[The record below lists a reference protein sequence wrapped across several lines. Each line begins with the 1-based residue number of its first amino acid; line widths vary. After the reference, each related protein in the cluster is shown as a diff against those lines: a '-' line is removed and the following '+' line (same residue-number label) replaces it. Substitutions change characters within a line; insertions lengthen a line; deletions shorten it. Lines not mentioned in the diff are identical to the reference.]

1 MELINE
7 YLEKQRNK
15 RVNIHC
21 VGDAMI
27 DEYYDVKVTR
37 ISPEFPMAVM
47 KSEDDLPLCK
57 PGGVSNVASQ
67 FKHLNVDVHL
77 TCFSNT
83 SLKRILYENQIKH
96 TSLNVPSVP
105 IKRRF
110 IDNGIQ
116 VKRWD
121 IEREN
126 YGTDIENARFE
137 LKQKLKRTNPHVAIL
152 SDYNKG
158 FFSPIH
164 DWINNFYSSSIT
176 IVDPKKAPLC
186 QWNHCTIFKP
196 NSIEAKELSG
206 YSDWKSQCDFFIDS
220 LRCHAVIIT
229 QGGIGVSG
237 KDRDG
242 NRFSYFNSKKTYPRS
257 VIGAGDCFITFLAH
271 ALALEFTP
279 EEAAIIGFHA
289 GAVYVQDIFNRPIV
303 PAELSTTKIVHPEDL
318 KNRNFKL
325 VFVNGCFDLL
335 HRGHLELLNFAKTKG
350 DKLVV
355 ALNTDAS
362 IKRLKGESRPIK
374 TLEDRQSVMAAL
386 EMVDFVTSFDED
398 TPIET
403 IKICNPDVLVK
414 GYDHKLDGIG
424 SDLVKEVYLAP
435 EINGISTT
443 KLLTNTPIESG

>member
-1 MELINE
+1 MELIDQ
-7 YLEKQRNK
+7 YLEKQRIK

-21 VGDAMI
+21 VGDSMI
-27 DEYYDVKVTR
+27 DEYYDVQVTR
-37 ISPEFPMAVM
+37 ISPEAPMAIM
-47 KSEDDLPLCK
+47 KSEDDLAICK
-57 PGGVSNVASQ
+57 PGGVANVANQ

-77 TCFSNT
+77 TCFSNS
-83 SLKRILYENQIKH
+83 SLKHILYENQIKH
-96 TSLNVPSVP
+96 TSINVPSIPV
-105 IKRRF
+105 KKRF

-121 IEREN
+121 IEQEN
-126 YGTDIENARFE
+126 YGADIEQTRFE
-137 LKQKLKRTNPHVAIL
+137 LNQKLSKTTPDAVIL

-158 FFSPIH
+158 FFGQYSN
-164 DWINNFYSSSIT
+164 WINHYMNSIT
-176 IVDPKKAPLC
+176 VVDPKKAPLN
-186 QWNHCTIFKP
+186 QWKFCTVFKP

-206 YSDWKSQCDFFIDS
+206 YSDWKSQCDFLINE
-220 LRCHAVIIT
+220 LQCHAVVIT
-229 QGGIGVSG
+229 QGGTGVSG

-242 NRFSYFNSKKTYPRS
+242 NYFSYSNYKKTYPRS
-257 VIGAGDCFITFLAH
+257 VIGAGDSFITFLTH
-271 ALALEFTP
+271 ALTLGFTP

-303 PAELSTTKIVHPEDL
+303 PAELSPTKIVHPEDL

-325 VFVNGCFDLL
+325 VFVNGCFDIL

-355 ALNTDAS
+355 ALNTDQS
-362 IKRLKGESRPIK
+362 IKKLKGDNRPIK
-374 TLEDRQSVMAAL
+374 SLEDRQLIMAAL
-386 EMVDFVTSFDED
+386 DVVDFVASFDEN

-403 IKICNPDVLVK
+403 IKKCKPDVLVK

-435 EINGISTT
+435 EVPGISTT
-443 KLLTNTPIESG
+443 KLLKNTPIVSG